1 MSELLKRVLVS
12 ALAIPTVLG
21 LGLMGGWTLAIPLA
35 AFAGWGA
42 REMYRFAGKRGVHPI
57 SWVGVSAA
65 ASLVLFATWRPD
77 FASFAPLALTVLG
90 FVGLIASIEG
100 IRTRGPE
107 GNPLAAVSV
116 TVFGAMYSGLGL
128 AFIPLVMAL
137 PARFHWASPAEDRL
151 SGLLMIC
158 LPLAATWLGDA
169 SAYFAGTK
177 WGKERARLA
186 PTISPKKSWVGFW
199 ASLVGGAAGGVGWFV
214 AVVERL
220 PGLADVGPLWFGLM
234 GLILGL
240 AAVVGD
246 LLESLFKREAGVKDS
261 GSLFPGHGGVLDRID
276 SLVLTIPASFVL
288 LTLVASLA

>member
-1 MSELLKRVLVS
+1 MSR
-12 ALAIPTVLG
+12 G
-21 LGLMGGWTLAIPLA
+21 LGDV
-35 AFAGWGA
+35 
-42 REMYRFAGKRGVHPI
+42 YKRQ
-57 SWVGVSAA
+57 
-65 ASLVLFATWRPD
+65 
-77 FASFAPLALTVLG
+77 
-90 FVGLIASIEG
+90 
-100 IRTRGPE
+100 
-107 GNPLAAVSV
+107 
-116 TVFGAMYSGLGL
+116 
-128 AFIPLVMAL
+128 
-137 PARFHWASPAEDRL
+137 
-151 SGLLMIC
+151 
-158 LPLAATWLGDA
+158 
-169 SAYFAGTK
+169 GTK

-199 ASLVGGAAGGVGWFV
+199 ANLVGGAAGGLGWFV

-220 PGLADVGPLWFGLM
+220 PGLADVGPLWFALM